1 MRRIDRRNPDGKDGE
16 KLSNGE
22 DVVKLF
28 LSHDRDF
35 WATESI
41 LVATVERLPSC
52 GTETLQLLLQR
63 DSGAGVKEAVVES
76 VKDPEIMRLLLKHRP
91 MCPITQ
97 DVVCI
102 FLEEL

>member
-76 VKDPEIMRLLLKHRP
+76 VKDPENHEVA
-91 MCPITQ
+91 TQ
-97 DVVCI
+97 ASSHMSNHTRGDLQ
-102 FLEEL
+102 FLEEI